1 MKLTG
6 KERKSLRAL
15 AHSFVP
21 QVYVGK
27 NELTEGSIL
36 SINQALDSKELIK
49 IKFFDN
55 NCKSKSL
62 DVIEN
67 TLNCN
72 VVGNIGKI
80 LILYRQH
87 KNPDKRKYLLNKD

>member
-6 KERKSLRAL
+6 KERKLLRGF
-15 AHSFVP
+15 AHKFVP

-27 NELTEGSIL
+27 NDLSEGSIA
-36 SINQALDSKELIK
+36 SINQSLNSKELIK
-49 IKFFDN
+49 IKFFN
-55 NCKSKSL
+55 NDCKNNSI
-62 DVIEN
+62 DIIEN
-67 TLNCN
+67 KLSCN

-87 KNPDKRKYLLNKD
+87 KDPDKRKYFLNKD